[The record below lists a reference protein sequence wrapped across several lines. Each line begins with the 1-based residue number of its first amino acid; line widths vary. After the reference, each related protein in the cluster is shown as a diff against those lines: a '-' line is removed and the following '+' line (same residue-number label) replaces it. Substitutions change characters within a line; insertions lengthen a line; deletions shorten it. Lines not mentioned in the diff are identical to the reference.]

1 MKMMKYLLPDR
12 SLLWCISLVWLLWQ
26 NAAAQDASKVID
38 IKQRLLRPK
47 SFSDDIKQE
56 TDSMR
61 TLHLM
66 IGGNIYQTEKHA
78 NYCYDEAKGQYNF
91 REELKYIQPILGLG
105 DLAIANLKTAF
116 ANDENN
122 MFTSP
127 DEFALALKY
136 SGINVLAHAN
146 AHTAQID
153 KATLKRTRDMLYD
166 YEMLHTGAF
175 TDGMQRNGNF
185 PLIIN
190 KKGFRIALL
199 NYTTLNA
206 RPGISRDFIINEID
220 KTYIERDM
228 RVARINKPD
237 FIIVYF
243 DWGTNNQDI
252 PSSYQTD
259 LAQYCFNLGANLV
272 VGTLPNTPL
281 RLDYMTYSQY
291 GQLKEGIVAYSLGN
305 LIASNDEVRNRNG
318 YVIDME
324 LKKNNFTGE
333 TNVGDWGVIPVY
345 TYYDTS
351 TVKGKTNVLSLPCS
365 AVENGDI
372 LTKIPYIEKRRVIN
386 GAYEVRKLLGATA
399 DEIQYNMTELTA
411 NNVMETIDLT
421 KSALNNRFNQKKA
434 SDIAPSAAP
443 VLPIAT
449 VGSNNPPSLA
459 QIFGEAKPAGITTGG
474 NALIVKNETPKPSA
488 IVAEKN
494 KAESLFIENAAP
506 IASAK
511 VSSSNPSKTDIVKV
525 APTETAVVANIN
537 PTTSSYKTTVTPAE
551 QKIEVASTPSA
562 KTDTA
567 KIAPIAEVAVPTINS
582 IVNGNKTS
590 SMQAEQKAV
599 VVSTPTLK
607 TDISASANKTESV
620 ANASKT
626 AIENTSVN
634 TEIAKTTVNE
644 ETQKE
649 TTKTEKVVEETAK
662 KPAKAAVVLS
672 DDEAKK
678 KREATP
684 LTDDAPR
691 SKRAPQA
698 LIDDPA
704 KKKTVETIVFTDEV
718 KKPKPAAPVFTE
730 NKTEAKSQNATSLN
744 KVSEPQLKFDMSR
757 VSEKSV
763 SITVDTF
770 YRVQIYALQKFIP
783 LDTNYYTHLKGYE
796 VVEEGGLFKYLIGKY
811 RLKEQCERFW
821 KDQILPRYKTS
832 FVVQYIDG
840 KRKFE

>member
-1 MKMMKYLLPDR
+1 MQAVFRYMKMMKYLLPNR
-12 SLLWCISLVWLLWQ
+12 HMQGVFILVWLLVQ
-26 NAAAQDASKVID
+26 STAAQDASKVID
-38 IKQRLLRPK
+38 IKQRLLKPK
-47 SFSDDIKQE
+47 SFSDDIKEE
-56 TDSMR
+56 TDSTR

-136 SGINVLAHAN
+136 SGINVLTHAN

-220 KTYIERDM
+220 KTYLERDM

-252 PSSYQTD
+252 PSAYQTD

-281 RLDYMTYSQY
+281 RLDYMTYSHY

-305 LIASNDEVRNRNG
+305 LIASNDDVRNRNG

-386 GAYEVRKLLGATA
+386 GAYEVRKLLGSTA

-443 VLPIAT
+443 VLPVAT

-511 VSSSNPSKTDIVKV
+511 VSSSNVAKADTATISSAGTSATATTHSTVSGNTTNATPANEPNKVSAAPKAKADVAVTTTIAITETNTGKSEMENNAARAEVEKPIVKEESPKNV
-525 APTETAVVANIN
+525 AKPES
-537 PTTSSYKTTVTPAE
+537 TS
-551 QKIEVASTPSA
+551 
-562 KTDTA
+562 D
-567 KIAPIAEVAVPTINS
+567 
-582 IVNGNKTS
+582 
-590 SMQAEQKAV
+590 
-599 VVSTPTLK
+599 
-607 TDISASANKTESV
+607 
-620 ANASKT
+620 
-626 AIENTSVN
+626 
-634 TEIAKTTVNE
+634 
-644 ETQKE
+644 
-649 TTKTEKVVEETAK
+649 ETAK
-662 KPAKAAVVLS
+662 KESKKPVATS
-672 DDEAKK
+672 DDEAKR
-678 KREATP
+678 KREPTQ
-684 LTDDAPR
+684 LTNDAPR
-691 SKRAPQA
+691 GKPSQQA
-698 LIDDPA
+698 LVDDPT
-704 KKKTVETIVFTDEV
+704 KKKSVETIVFTDEV
-718 KKPKPAAPVFTE
+718 KKPKTEAPVFTE

-763 SITVDTF
+763 SITLDTF

>member
-1 MKMMKYLLPDR
+1 MKYLLHNR
-12 SLLWCISLVWLLWQ
+12 HLLFCIALVWLLLQ
-26 NAAAQDASKVID
+26 TVAAQDASKVID
-38 IKQRLLRPK
+38 IKQRLLKPK

-56 TDSMR
+56 ADSMR

-78 NYCYDEAKGQYNF
+78 NYCYDEATGKYNF

-136 SGINVLAHAN
+136 SGINVLTHAN

-199 NYTTLNA
+199 NYTTLA
-206 RPGISRDFIINEID
+206 TRPGISRDFIINEID

-252 PSSYQTD
+252 PSAYQTD

-281 RLDYMTYSQY
+281 RLDYMTYSHY

-351 TVKGKTNVLSLPCS
+351 TVKGKTNVLALSCA

-386 GAYEVRKLLGATA
+386 GAYEVRKLLGSTA

-449 VGSNNPPSLA
+449 IGSNNPPSLA
-459 QIFGEAKPAGITTGG
+459 QIFGEAKPAGVTTGG
-474 NALIVKNETPKPSA
+474 NALIVKNEAPKPSA

-494 KAESLFIENAAP
+494 KAESLFIENATP
-506 IASAK
+506 ISSAK
-511 VSSSNPSKTDIVKV
+511 MSSSNLPKTDAVKV
-525 APTETAVVANIN
+525 APIETAVVVNSN
-537 PTTSSYKTTVTPAE
+537 PTANSHKTTATPTE
-551 QKIEVASTPSA
+551 QKTEVVATPSA

-567 KIAPIAEVAVPTINS
+567 KIAPTDEVAVPTINS
-582 IVNGNKTS
+582 IANGNKTS
-590 SMQAEQKAV
+590 TMQGEQKME

-607 TDISASANKTESV
+607 TDVSASTNKTE
-620 ANASKT
+620 NA
-626 AIENTSVN
+626 ANTSN
-634 TEIAKTTVNE
+634 TKTENSPAKTEIAKTTVPE
-644 ETQKE
+644 EIKKE
-649 TTKTEKVVEETAK
+649 TAASEKALEDDAK
-662 KPAKAAVVLS
+662 KQAKPAAFSA

-678 KREATP
+678 KREAAP

-691 SKRAPQA
+691 GKRAQQA
-698 LIDDPA
+698 LIYDPA
-704 KKKTVETIVFTDEV
+704 KKKNVETIVFADEV
-718 KKPKPAAPVFTE
+718 KKAKPTAQVFTE
-730 NKTEAKSQNATSLN
+730 EKTETSSQSASQLN
-744 KVSEPQLKFDMSR
+744 KVSEPKLQFDMSR

-811 RLKEQCERFW
+811 RIKEQCEKFW

>member
-1 MKMMKYLLPDR
+1 MKYLLLNNHR
-12 SLLWCISLVWLLWQ
+12 LWSVALLWLLVQ
-26 NAAAQDASKVID
+26 GTVAQETSRVID
-38 IKQRLLRPK
+38 IKQRLLKPK
-47 SFSDDIKQE
+47 SFSDDLKEE

-66 IGGNIYQTEKHA
+66 IGGNIYQTEKHV

-91 REELKYIQPILGLG
+91 REELKYIQSILGLG
-105 DLAIANLKTAF
+105 DLTFANLKTAF

-122 MFTSP
+122 MFTAP

-136 SGINVLAHAN
+136 SGINVLTHAN

-175 TDGMQRNGNF
+175 TDGMQRNGNY

-220 KTYIERDM
+220 KTYLERDM

-252 PSSYQTD
+252 PSAYQTD

-281 RLDYMTYSQY
+281 RLDYMTYSHY

-434 SDIAPSAAP
+434 SDIVPSAAP

-459 QIFGEAKPAGITTGG
+459 QIFGEAKPTGSITA
-474 NALIVKNETPKPSA
+474 NQALIVKNESPKPSA

-506 IASAK
+506 IKNTQPGSVNTPKAELATNVTPAK
-511 VSSSNPSKTDIVKV
+511 VDTAVNQAPVANSNKPNTDTSVQTKEAAVSALAIDTTAVAHV
-525 APTETAVVANIN
+525 APATNKSDSNKKEATEQPSN
-537 PTTSSYKTTVTPAE
+537 TTVTPSTTMPAE
-551 QKIEVASTPSA
+551 NKKAAAAAEKPVENAEKKQAKPAST
-562 KTDTA
+562 
-567 KIAPIAEVAVPTINS
+567 
-582 IVNGNKTS
+582 
-590 SMQAEQKAV
+590 
-599 VVSTPTLK
+599 L
-607 TDISASANKTESV
+607 
-620 ANASKT
+620 
-626 AIENTSVN
+626 IE
-634 TEIAKTTVNE
+634 
-644 ETQKE
+644 
-649 TTKTEKVVEETAK
+649 
-662 KPAKAAVVLS
+662 
-672 DDEAKK
+672 DEARK
-678 KREATP
+678 KREAAP

-691 SKRAPQA
+691 SKRAQQA
-698 LIDDPA
+698 LVDDPA
-704 KKKTVETIVFTDEV
+704 KKKTVETIVFADEV
-718 KKPKPAAPVFTE
+718 KKPKVATPVFTE
-730 NKTEAKSQNATSLN
+730 DKTEASSQKATQLQQ
-744 KVSEPQLKFDMSR
+744 VSEPKLQFDMNR
-757 VSEKSV
+757 VAEKSV

-811 RLKEQCERFW
+811 RFKEQCEKFW
-821 KDQILPRYKTS
+821 KEQILPRYKTS

-840 KRKFE
+840 KRKFQ

>member
-1 MKMMKYLLPDR
+1 MREIAGRVIVFFCTVCMLF
-12 SLLWCISLVWLLWQ
+12 ST
-26 NAAAQDASKVID
+26 AQDDNNTKLID
-38 IKQRLLRPK
+38 IKQRLLKPR
-47 SFSDDIKQE
+47 SFSDDIKSE
-56 TDSMR
+56 VDSNSILR
-61 TLHLM
+61 LM
-66 IGGNIYQTEKHA
+66 IAGNLYQTEKHV
-78 NYCYDEAKGQYNF
+78 NYCFDESTGKYNF

-105 DLAIANLKTAF
+105 DLTIANLKTAF
-116 ANDENN
+116 ADDISN

-127 DEFALALKY
+127 DEFSLALKY
-136 SGINVLAHAN
+136 SGINVLTHAN
-146 AHTAQID
+146 AHTAQVD

-175 TDGMQRNGNF
+175 TDGMQRNGNY

-199 NYTTLNA
+199 NYTTLNS

-272 VGTLPNTPL
+272 VGALPNTPL

-351 TVKGKTNVLSLPCS
+351 SVKGKTRILSLPCS

-372 LTKIPYIEKRRVIN
+372 LQKIPYIEKRRVIN

-399 DEIQYNMTELTA
+399 DEIQYNLTELTA

-434 SDIAPSAAP
+434 SDIKPTAAP
-443 VLPIAT
+443 VLPVAT

-459 QIFGEAKPAGITTGG
+459 QIFGEGKPVTETKPQ
-474 NALIVKNETPKPSA
+474 ALLVKNEPPKVSA
-488 IVAEKN
+488 VEAERN
-494 KAESLFIENAAP
+494 KAENLFIEAKGNSLPAATEQTKMEKKP
-506 IASAK
+506 IALKKDTSDASPNSTSS
-511 VSSSNPSKTDIVKV
+511 VSSNSTQSAPVLKEKVVTENTVAQTTTQKEANSDVTNKTITESKQSVKSSSELAIQKSSPASNEVSEQL
-525 APTETAVVANIN
+525 APNTTSENQANIKKAN
-537 PTTSSYKTTVTPAE
+537 GTTVTTDD
-551 QKIEVASTPSA
+551 VAKS
-562 KTDTA
+562 K
-567 KIAPIAEVAVPTINS
+567 
-582 IVNGNKTS
+582 
-590 SMQAEQKAV
+590 QKAV
-599 VVSTPTLK
+599 ALED
-607 TDISASANKTESV
+607 DIRKKKNIARQAEDDLRKIKTEV
-620 ANASKT
+620 IVFEDDPKKQKAAAASYSEDKT
-626 AIENTSVN
+626 IAGKQTAGAIENN
-634 TEIAKTTVNE
+634 
-644 ETQKE
+644 QL
-649 TTKTEKVVEETAK
+649 
-662 KPAKAAVVLS
+662 P
-672 DDEAKK
+672 
-678 KREATP
+678 
-684 LTDDAPR
+684 
-691 SKRAPQA
+691 
-698 LIDDPA
+698 
-704 KKKTVETIVFTDEV
+704 
-718 KKPKPAAPVFTE
+718 
-730 NKTEAKSQNATSLN
+730 SLPIN
-744 KVSEPQLKFDMSR
+744 LERMEQ
-757 VSEKSV
+757 KSV

-770 YRVQIYALQKFIP
+770 YRIQIYALQKFIP

-796 VVEEGGLFKYLIGKY
+796 VVEENGLFKYLLGKY
-811 RLKEQCERFW
+811 RRKEDCEQFW
-821 KDQILPRYKTS
+821 KEQILPRYKTS

>member
-1 MKMMKYLLPDR
+1 MQAVFRYMKMMKYLLPNR
-12 SLLWCISLVWLLWQ
+12 HMQGVFILVWLLVQ
-26 NAAAQDASKVID
+26 STAAQDASKVID
-38 IKQRLLRPK
+38 IKQRLLKPK
-47 SFSDDIKQE
+47 SFSDDIKEE
-56 TDSMR
+56 TDSTR

-136 SGINVLAHAN
+136 SGINVLTHAN

-220 KTYIERDM
+220 KTYLERDM

-252 PSSYQTD
+252 PSAYQTD

-281 RLDYMTYSQY
+281 RLDYMTYSHY

-305 LIASNDEVRNRNG
+305 LIASNDDVRNRNG

-386 GAYEVRKLLGATA
+386 GAYEVRKLLGSTA

-434 SDIAPSAAP
+434 TDIAPSAAP
-443 VLPIAT
+443 VLPVAT

-459 QIFGEAKPAGITTGG
+459 QIFGEAKPAGVTTGG
-474 NALIVKNETPKPSA
+474 NALIVKNETPKQSA

-511 VSSSNPSKTDIVKV
+511 VSSSNVAKADTATLSSAATSATATIHSTVSGNTTNATPANEPNKVSAAPKAKADVAVTTTIAITETNTGKSEMENNAARAEVEKPIVKEES
-525 APTETAVVANIN
+525 P
-537 PTTSSYKTTVTPAE
+537 K
-551 QKIEVASTPSA
+551 
-562 KTDTA
+562 
-567 KIAPIAEVAVPTINS
+567 
-582 IVNGNKTS
+582 
-590 SMQAEQKAV
+590 
-599 VVSTPTLK
+599 
-607 TDISASANKTESV
+607 SV
-620 ANASKT
+620 AKPES
-626 AIENTSVN
+626 TSD
-634 TEIAKTTVNE
+634 
-644 ETQKE
+644 
-649 TTKTEKVVEETAK
+649 ETAK
-662 KPAKAAVVLS
+662 KKTKKPVATS
-672 DDEAKK
+672 DDEVKR
-678 KREATP
+678 KREPTP
-684 LTDDAPR
+684 LTNDAPR
-691 SKRAPQA
+691 GKPSQQA
-698 LIDDPA
+698 LVDDPT
-704 KKKTVETIVFTDEV
+704 KKKSVETIVFTDEV
-718 KKPKPAAPVFTE
+718 KKPKTEAPVFTE

-763 SITVDTF
+763 SITLDTF

>member
-1 MKMMKYLLPDR
+1 MKTMKYLLLNR
-12 SLLWCISLVWLLWQ
+12 HRLCSVALLWLLVLGTV
-26 NAAAQDASKVID
+26 AQETSQVID
-38 IKQRLLRPK
+38 IKQRLLKPK
-47 SFSDDIKQE
+47 SFSDELKEE
-56 TDSMR
+56 TDSLR

-66 IGGNIYQTEKHA
+66 IGGNIYQTEKHV
-78 NYCYDEAKGQYNF
+78 NYCYDEARGQYNF

-136 SGINVLAHAN
+136 SGINVLTHAN

-153 KATLKRTRDMLYD
+153 RATLKRTRDMLYD

-175 TDGMQRNGNF
+175 TDGMQRNGNY

-220 KTYIERDM
+220 KTYLERDM

-252 PSSYQTD
+252 PSAYQTD

-281 RLDYMTYSQY
+281 RLDYMTYSHY

-434 SDIAPSAAP
+434 SDIVPSAAP

-459 QIFGEAKPAGITTGG
+459 QIFGEAKPAGSIST
-474 NALIVKNETPKPSA
+474 NQALIVKNESPKPSA

-506 IASAK
+506 IKNTQPGSAYTPNTALATQVTSAK
-511 VSSSNPSKTDIVKV
+511 LE
-525 APTETAVVANIN
+525 AAV
-537 PTTSSYKTTVTPAE
+537 T
-551 QKIEVASTPSA
+551 Q
-562 KTDTA
+562 
-567 KIAPIAEVAVPTINS
+567 APIAGSNKPNTDTSVQTKKVAVPALAIDTIAVAHGAPATYQSNT
-582 IVNGNKTS
+582 NKIESTVQPENTTIHRS
-590 SMQAEQKAV
+590 TATIAENKKETAAPAEKQVENAENKQAK
-599 VVSTPTLK
+599 P
-607 TDISASANKTESV
+607 ASAL
-620 ANASKT
+620 
-626 AIENTSVN
+626 ID
-634 TEIAKTTVNE
+634 E
-644 ETQKE
+644 E
-649 TTKTEKVVEETAK
+649 
-662 KPAKAAVVLS
+662 PG
-672 DDEAKK
+672 K
-678 KREATP
+678 KREAAP

-691 SKRAPQA
+691 GKRAQQA

-704 KKKTVETIVFTDEV
+704 RKKTVETIVFTDEA
-718 KKPKPAAPVFTE
+718 KKPKTTAPVFVE
-730 NKTEAKSQNATSLN
+730 EKTEASSQKASPLQQ
-744 KVSEPQLKFDMSR
+744 VSEPKLQFDMNR
-757 VSEKSV
+757 VAEKSV

-811 RLKEQCERFW
+811 RFKEQCEKFW
-821 KDQILPRYKTS
+821 KEQILPRYKTS